1 MKIRL
6 NLSRKDLLMKV
17 KKYILLI
24 AIVLTMGFSYAGASF
39 ACESGGPPPDTG
51 STQVESPV
59 G

>member
-1 MKIRL
+1 
-6 NLSRKDLLMKV
+6 MKV

-24 AIVLTMGFSYAGASF
+24 AIVCTMGFSYAGASI